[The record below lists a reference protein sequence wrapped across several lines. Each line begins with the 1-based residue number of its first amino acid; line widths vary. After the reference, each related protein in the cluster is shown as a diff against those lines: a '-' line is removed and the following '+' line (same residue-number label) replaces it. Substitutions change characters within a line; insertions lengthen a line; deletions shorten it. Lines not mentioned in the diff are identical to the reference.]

1 MFCFSNFY
9 TNIEVYFSRKTIFVS
24 LMQFKFTEI
33 MKKIISFFVMITLL
47 SSCEENV
54 KFNNPSVQGRL
65 DNATWR
71 AIDFQAFVDLNGAL
85 TINAYTSNQ
94 ELILKTPSRNPAVY
108 VLGENS
114 ARSASFITNFSG
126 NQLIYATG
134 ANIGGD
140 GQILI
145 DEYDA
150 VNNTVSG
157 EFRFN
162 AVNIENNPLGGE
174 LLNMQNGVFY
184 KIPVLAA
191 Q

>member
-1 MFCFSNFY
+1 
-9 TNIEVYFSRKTIFVS
+9 
-24 LMQFKFTEI
+24 
-33 MKKIISFFVMITLL
+33 MITLF

-54 KFNNPSVQGRL
+54 KFNNPAVQGRL

-94 ELILKTPSRNPAVY
+94 VLTLKTPSKNIGVY
-108 VLGENS
+108 VLGENT
-114 ARSASFITNFSG
+114 ARSATFTATYSG
-126 NQLIYATG
+126 QDVIFTTG
-134 ANIGGD
+134 SGIGGD

-174 LLNMQNGVFY
+174 LLNMQEGIFY
-184 KIPVLAA
+184 KVPVFPA

>member
-1 MFCFSNFY
+1 
-9 TNIEVYFSRKTIFVS
+9 
-24 LMQFKFTEI
+24 
-33 MKKIISFFVMITLL
+33 MKKIVSFFVMITLL